1 MKIFFLLLLFSLPAL
16 AQESRWI
23 DIEWEEVAGAANYEV
38 ELFEGSDGKLTPR
51 GKYKVENSTWSNAV
65 PPGKYS
71 LRIRSLDKRG
81 VPGEWSDYIPVK
93 VRMHNPKLFQ
103 PGPGSQ
109 VSTAQ
114 VDFEWS
120 EVEGAAIYQLVVKN
134 EKDTVVY
141 NSTVKDIR
149 ATLFLEEIGQY
160 SWSAYALEEGEA
172 QRTQD
177 DFTTANFKTFTRV
190 GGELPAPE
198 VKATVNE
205 KITLE
210 WQKIRA
216 AKQYEIDYL
225 PPVNADKS
233 RRFKV
238 LTHSFAFSPKR
249 LRQGVTTIT
258 IRATAAGYPDSPKT
272 VVQFLKS
279 GDSVEL
285 QDIIQGGKEETHK
298 VSPAALLW
306 KDEVY
311 ASMNLAKYKYSSTD
325 VGNDTELDQKELTG
339 VGVNLEWMNKPK
351 LNSLQ
356 RKTELSYLQMSSGRE
371 SGSKIRAAFSLNKE
385 KNLGKG
391 KLTYGGGVTYLRL
404 PAFMGNRFEND
415 IFVEQSSSLG
425 PHLQLGYTT
434 PVSAYW
440 AWQTIAIYSQQLVYL
455 DSERDGGKSY
465 PWMSL
470 NTRFLYFITKKEA
483 IFTGVEYQSWGQKW
497 SSDKSELAGFNLAIG
512 LRAGF

>member
-1 MKIFFLLLLFSLPAL
+1 MKTFLLLIFLSLPAF
-16 AQESRWI
+16 AQTRWI

-38 ELFEGSDGKLTPR
+38 ELFEGADGSLTPR
-51 GKYKVENSTWSNAV
+51 GKYKVDTSSWSNAV

-103 PGPGSQ
+103 PGPESQ

-134 EKDTVVY
+134 EKDSVVY

-149 ATLFLEEIGQY
+149 ATLFLEDLGQY
-160 SWSAYALEEGEA
+160 SWTAYALEEGEA
-172 QRTQD
+172 QRTKD
-177 DFTTANFKTFTRV
+177 DFVASTFKSFTRV
-190 GGELPAPE
+190 GGELQAPE
-198 VKATVNE
+198 VKVTVND

-210 WQKIRA
+210 WPRIRT

-225 PPVNADKS
+225 PPVNSDKS
-233 RRFKV
+233 RRFKI
-238 LTHSFAFSPKR
+238 LTHTFAFSSKR
-249 LRQGVTTIT
+249 LREGVTTIS
-258 IRATAAGYPDSPKT
+258 IRATAPGYPDSPKT
-272 VVQFLKS
+272 IVQLVKS
-279 GDSVEL
+279 GDKVEL
-285 QDIIQGGKEETHK
+285 QDIIQGTKEETNK
-298 VSPAALLW
+298 VSPASLLW
-306 KDEVY
+306 KDEIY
-311 ASMNLAKYKYSSTD
+311 ASMILSKYKYSSTD
-325 VGNDTELDQKELTG
+325 VENDTELDQKELTG
-339 VGVNLEWMNKPK
+339 LGLSLEWMHKPK

-356 RKTELSYLQMSSGRE
+356 RKTEFSYLQLSSGRE
-371 SGSKIRAAFSLNKE
+371 AASKIRFAFSLNKE
-385 KNLGKG
+385 KILGKG
-391 KLTYGGGVTYLRL
+391 KLTFGGGVTYLQL

-425 PHLQLGYTT
+425 PHIQLGYTT

-440 AWQTIAIYSQQLVYL
+440 AWQTNAVYSQQLFYL
-455 DSERDGGKSY
+455 SSERDGGNSF

-470 NTRFLYFITKKEA
+470 NTRVLYFITKKEA
-483 IFTGVEYQSWGQKW
+483 IFTGVEYQRWNQKW
-497 SSDKSELAGFNLAIG
+497 SSDKSDLSGFNLAIG
-512 LRAGF
+512 LKKGF